1 MKKFFLIFLIL
12 IFHSLVLANDNQDLK
27 VSTSIDNQL
36 KTLQDLYKSGVLSG
50 YEYEKEKKKILNN
63 QYEKIYNFH

>member
-27 VSTSIDNQL
+27 VSTSTDNQL

-63 QYEKIYNFH
+63 

>member
-1 MKKFFLIFLIL
+1 MKKFVLVFLLLFI
-12 IFHSLVLANDNQDLK
+12 HSQVLANENQNSK
-27 VSTSIDNQL
+27 VTTSISDRL

-63 QYEKIYNFH
+63 

>member
-50 YEYEKEKKKILNN
+50 YGYEKEKKKILNN
-63 QYEKIYNFH
+63 